1 MKLKPSTILVIIF
14 LLTLAFRLYFAFSV
28 ESFSSDESYFH
39 FRLINYIIENKLPMF
54 HDNLSYGG
62 SNIYY
67 PQLFHIL
74 LALFSFIP
82 YFLKIFPAIIASSL
96 VIVVYLIAKKITN
109 DDVSSLLTAFLAAF
123 IPIEIRNS
131 VNQISIYSF
140 IIPLILI
147 LYLCLINLEQKRYFN
162 LFLVL
167 SFLLPLIH
175 TSSLLFIFSLL
186 FYFILSNTE
195 SLFISR
201 YKKEVMMFSFFLML
215 LINFLIYKGVFL
227 QYGIDVIWQNIPTS
241 LFSEYFKNLN
251 VLEAIY
257 LTGVLPI
264 IFGSFGIF
272 LGLFKEKND
281 SIILLT
287 AAILTTLFLLS
298 IKILNLQT
306 GLLCLTVFLV
316 VVSSLTISKIYSY
329 ISLTKF
335 LKFKKYVS
343 LIIVL
348 LIVGLSF
355 IPSYFVAKSLPNY
368 DYQIKSFQWI
378 NENTEKNSTILVPF
392 EIGNILTAIA
402 ERKNVMDNNFLLAK
416 NTEERFQDVN
426 LVYNTFSKIKALEA
440 LRKYDVR
447 YIYVDDYVRDKYKI
461 KDIRYIDDEK
471 CFEEIKNDVY
481 KIIC

>member
-1 MKLKPSTILVIIF
+1 
-14 LLTLAFRLYFAFSV
+14 
-28 ESFSSDESYFH
+28 
-39 FRLINYIIENKLPMF
+39 
-54 HDNLSYGG
+54 
-62 SNIYY
+62 
-67 PQLFHIL
+67 
-74 LALFSFIP
+74 
-82 YFLKIFPAIIASSL
+82 
-96 VIVVYLIAKKITN
+96 
-109 DDVSSLLTAFLAAF
+109 
-123 IPIEIRNS
+123 
-131 VNQISIYSF
+131 
-140 IIPLILI
+140 
-147 LYLCLINLEQKRYFN
+147 
-162 LFLVL
+162 
-167 SFLLPLIH
+167 
-175 TSSLLFIFSLL
+175 
-186 FYFILSNTE
+186 
-195 SLFISR
+195 
-201 YKKEVMMFSFFLML
+201 ML